1 MIRHPPDVGL
11 ADTENCNSPSK
22 APLAEGCCSCAILA
36 VLCASTLI
44 CGQAAWETHDVSQD
58 SPDDSRG
65 SDLAILPCIWTH
77 TSRRLLLND
86 DLNVGRRFT
95 SATHAIDEALIK
107 TFAVQFDPQ
116 PFHNKSRSERTSKA
130 WQRAAGTLPRLR
142 CVSMSRAVLR
152 SPAAFGAGGELNWP
166 ATGPGNQ
173 CPTC

>member
-11 ADTENCNSPSK
+11 ADTENCNSSSK
-22 APLAEGCCSCAILA
+22 APLAEGCCSYAILA

-86 DLNVGRRFT
+86 DLNVGHRFT
-95 SATHAIDEALIK
+95 SATHTIDEAQIK
-107 TFAVQFDPQ
+107 TFAVQFGPQ
-116 PFHNKSRSERTSKA
+116 PFHID
-130 WQRAAGTLPRLR
+130 Q
-142 CVSMSRAVLR
+142 
-152 SPAAFGAGGELNWP
+152 
-166 ATGPGNQ
+166 
-173 CPTC
+173 